1 MFISWSWSPSSAK
14 MSTVET
20 VFLSPMYS
28 WPNVMTDGR
37 RSSADADAPR
47 PIPPPHPKPSDT
59 EKMGFD
65 AHSSAGWSGQW
76 L

>member
-1 MFISWSWSPSSAK
+1 
-14 MSTVET
+14 
-20 VFLSPMYS
+20 
-28 WPNVMTDGR
+28 VMTDGR